1 MRRSSFVST
10 FLVEAPMS
18 KSELRIV
25 IEGDEKDHAKMQ
37 QMVIS
42 KLFAK
47 DFAETRYKAS
57 FTLVTLQ
64 AFGVLLG
71 LLAGLSTVDLLIV
84 CLGIG
89 ALDSVMMAF
98 HWWRARRPPQ
108 LPPTDRTE

>member
-1 MRRSSFVST
+1 MFSAEARMSRS
-10 FLVEAPMS
+10 EI
-18 KSELRIV
+18 RIV

-37 QMVIS
+37 QTVIA

-64 AFGVLLG
+64 AFGVLVGVIVG
-71 LLAGLSTVDLLIV
+71 LPPLDLLIT

-89 ALDSVMMAF
+89 VLDAVSTGVR
-98 HWWRARRPPQ
+98 WWRTRRPPQ
-108 LPPTDRTE
+108 LPTDRSE